1 MENEKQE
8 SLEEKLNALND
19 TADTT
24 AEYDKV
30 DIEQNKG
37 MAVLAY
43 LGILVLIPLFA
54 AKESKFARFHSNQ
67 GLLLCIAA
75 IAYSIVYTILSPI
88 IIAISWRLSI
98 IVSLLGLFSLV
109 FLVLAIIGIINAA
122 NGKAKELPVIGK
134 YKLLKV

>member
-1 MENEKQE
+1 MENEKKE
-8 SLEEKLNALND
+8 SIEEKLNALND

-98 IVSLLGLFSLV
+98 IVSLLVLFSLV

>member
-8 SLEEKLNALND
+8 SIEEKLNALND

-75 IAYSIVYTILSPI
+75 IAYSIVYTILSSI

>member
-98 IVSLLGLFSLV
+98 IVSLLVLFSLV

>member
-1 MENEKQE
+1 MENEKKE
-8 SLEEKLNALND
+8 SIEEKLNALND

-75 IAYSIVYTILSPI
+75 IAYSIVYTILSSI

-98 IVSLLGLFSLV
+98 IVSLLVLFSLV

>member
-1 MENEKQE
+1 MENEKKE
-8 SLEEKLNALND
+8 SIEEKLNALND

-67 GLLLCIAA
+67 GLSLCIAA

-98 IVSLLGLFSLV
+98 IVSLLVLFSLV

>member
-8 SLEEKLNALND
+8 SIEEKLNALND

-98 IVSLLGLFSLV
+98 IVSLLVLFSLV